1 MTDQKTD
8 QTVKAKS
15 DEKGD
20 GRKRS
25 LANLRP
31 IKPGEV
37 LNPSGRPKMDPEVRR
52 ILEAATPDAARR
64 LAQLVNSPDEKVSLA
79 AIDQV
84 FNRIYGRPV
93 QQVDAEVRTTSVQ
106 QAHLQ
111 ILLELQAK
119 HDGKVIEG
127 DPIAEVIDEGQA
139 QIIEEKPK
147 EEP

>member
-1 MTDQKTD
+1 MTQGKT
-8 QTVKAKS
+8 KS
-15 DEKGD
+15 LPSGQNTEPK
-20 GRKRS
+20 KRGNV
-25 LANLRP
+25 ANL
-31 IKPGEV
+31 KPRWQEGV
-37 LNPSGRPKMDPEVRR
+37 SGNPGGRPKMDPEVKR
-52 ILEAATPDAARR
+52 ILEAATPGCAKRLVELAA
-64 LAQLVNSPDEKVSLA
+64 STDERISLA
-79 AIDQV
+79 AIESI
-84 FNRIYGRPV
+84 FNRVYGRPV